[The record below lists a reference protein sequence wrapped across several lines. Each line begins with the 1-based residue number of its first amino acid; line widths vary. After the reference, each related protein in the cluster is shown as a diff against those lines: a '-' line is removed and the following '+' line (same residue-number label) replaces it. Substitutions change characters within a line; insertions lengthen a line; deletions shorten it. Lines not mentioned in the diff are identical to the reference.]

1 MDLFDKFQFNDYVK
15 KTLNNIHFT
24 SPTPIQDKAIPLVYK
39 NKDIIGI
46 SQTGTGKTHSFLIPI
61 IDRIDTNADYVQA
74 VITTPTRELAHRSMK
89 TQRNSRKKTLI

>member
-24 SPTPIQDKAIPLVYK
+24 SPTPIQDKVIPLVYK

-61 IDRIDTNADYVQA
+61 IDRIDTSADYVQA
-74 VITTPTRELAHRSMK
+74 VENLHIRSMK

>member
-24 SPTPIQDKAIPLVYK
+24 SPTPIQDKVIPLVYK
-39 NKDIIGI
+39 NKRYYWYLTDRYR
-46 SQTGTGKTHSFLIPI
+46 KTHSFLIPI

-74 VITTPTRELAHRSMK
+74 VITTPTRELAHQIHENAK
-89 TQRNSRKKTLI
+89 EFKKEKP

>member
-24 SPTPIQDKAIPLVYK
+24 SPTPIQDKVIPLVYK

-61 IDRIDTNADYVQA
+61 IDRIDTSADYVQLLQHRQENLH
-74 VITTPTRELAHRSMK
+74 IRSMK

>member
-24 SPTPIQDKAIPLVYK
+24 SPTPIQDKVIPLVYK

-61 IDRIDTNADYVQA
+61 IDRIDIFKSSKESLQSLYF
-74 VITTPTRELAHRSMK
+74 IIL
-89 TQRNSRKKTLI
+89 

>member
-24 SPTPIQDKAIPLVYK
+24 SPTPIQDKVIPLVYK

-61 IDRIDTNADYVQA
+61 IDRIDTNADLYRQLLQLLQENLH
-74 VITTPTRELAHRSMK
+74 IRSMK
-89 TQRNSRKKTLI
+89 MQRNSRKKTLI